1 MLSSYN
7 KFVKKNIRAVITKGK
22 SPKSAM
28 KAVAKMWKK
37 HSKRSGAKL
46 SKRSDAKR
54 SDAKRSGAKRSKRS
68 VAKRSVAK
76 RSVAKRSKRSVRRH

>member
-46 SKRSDAKR
+46 SKRSG
-54 SDAKRSGAKRSKRS
+54 AKRSG
-68 VAKRSVAK
+68 AKRSVAK
-76 RSVAKRSKRSVRRH
+76 RSVAKRSKRSGAKRSVAKRSVRRH